1 MTEFP
6 PIDFSTTTTTSLV
19 DDSTSDFLAR
29 EQAILG
35 EDAARFGGINGSAN
49 ELERFPDL
57 STGDVDPTTLNV
69 TPSIGIGLGLGNEFP
84 PVSAISDIT
93 RAQQTIDERE
103 ERNREK
109 HEKTIEQAHADIDR
123 FYEDYNA
130 KKINILKQNEID
142 EAEFLAERERLASGT
157 TWERVCKILGL
168 TSAQSK
174 TPFINQKDVTR
185 FKELLLSL
193 KSDENAPGAAG
204 Y

>member
-6 PIDFSTTTTTSLV
+6 PIDDFPTSTTTTSLA

-69 TPSIGIGLGLGNEFP
+69 TPSIGIGLGLGIEFP

-93 RAQQTIDERE
+93 VMRR
-103 ERNREK
+103 
-109 HEKTIEQAHADIDR
+109 
-123 FYEDYNA
+123 
-130 KKINILKQNEID
+130 KI
-142 EAEFLAERERLASGT
+142 
-157 TWERVCKILGL
+157 
-168 TSAQSK
+168 
-174 TPFINQKDVTR
+174 
-185 FKELLLSL
+185 
-193 KSDENAPGAAG
+193 
-204 Y
+204 